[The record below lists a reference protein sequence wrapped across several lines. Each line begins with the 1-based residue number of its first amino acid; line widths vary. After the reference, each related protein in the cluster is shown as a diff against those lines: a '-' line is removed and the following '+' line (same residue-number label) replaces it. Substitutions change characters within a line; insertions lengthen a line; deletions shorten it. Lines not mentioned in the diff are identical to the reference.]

1 MAVITKEEHQEAAAR
16 LHNVRITRHK
26 NKDDMVQ
33 YRDAILFCLV
43 LLLAIFIEPLLDVL
57 NLWDILSIPSITL
70 IALIYSYG
78 VWWLWSQLKAAEDI

>member
-1 MAVITKEEHQEAAAR
+1 MITKEERQEVAAR
-16 LHNVRITRHK
+16 LRDVRITHRK

-57 NLWDILSIPSITL
+57 NLWDVLFIPSIIL

-78 VWWLWSQLKAAEDI
+78 VWWLWSQLKAEESI

>member
-1 MAVITKEEHQEAAAR
+1 MITKEERQEAAAR
-16 LHNVRITRHK
+16 LRNVRITRRK

-33 YRDAILFCLV
+33 YRDAILFCLI

-57 NLWDILSIPSITL
+57 NLWDVLFIPSITL

-78 VWWLWSQLKAAEDI
+78 VWWLWSQLKAEEGI

>member
-1 MAVITKEEHQEAAAR
+1 MITKEERQEVAER
-16 LHNVRITRHK
+16 LRDVRITRRK

-57 NLWDILSIPSITL
+57 NLWDVLFIPSIIL

-78 VWWLWSQLKAAEDI
+78 VWWLWSQLKAEEGI

>member
-1 MAVITKEEHQEAAAR
+1 MITKEERQEVAAQLR
-16 LHNVRITRHK
+16 DVRITHRK

-57 NLWDILSIPSITL
+57 NLWDVLFIPSITL
-70 IALIYSYG
+70 IALIYGYG
-78 VWWLWSQLKAAEDI
+78 VWWLWSQLKAEEGI

>member
-1 MAVITKEEHQEAAAR
+1 MITKEERQEAAAR
-16 LHNVRITRHK
+16 LRNVRITRRK

-57 NLWDILSIPSITL
+57 NLWDVLSIPSITL

-78 VWWLWSQLKAAEDI
+78 VWWLWSQLKAEEGI

>member
-1 MAVITKEEHQEAAAR
+1 MITKEERQEAAAR
-16 LHNVRITRHK
+16 LHNVRITRRK

-78 VWWLWSQLKAAEDI
+78 VWWLWSQLKAEEDI